1 MQTPL
6 APRTMPYHSQRQWK
20 MLTLRYITMENFKIN
35 TTFTYALKQDHAG
48 LTGFYTRNC
57 AIVLL
62 VLVYENV
69 RFRSYFI
76 FTMDGCARA
85 FHNSLANWVF

>member
-6 APRTMPYHSQRQWK
+6 APRIMPYHSQRQWK

-35 TTFTYALKQDHAG
+35 TTCTYALKQDHAG
-48 LTGFYTRNC
+48 FTGFYTRNC
-57 AIVLL
+57 AIVL
-62 VLVYENV
+62 LVYENV

-76 FTMDGCARA
+76 FTMDACVRP

>member
-6 APRTMPYHSQRQWK
+6 APRIMPYHSQRQCK

-48 LTGFYTRNC
+48 FTGFYTRNC
-57 AIVLL
+57 EIVL
-62 VLVYENV
+62 LVYENV

>member
-6 APRTMPYHSQRQWK
+6 APRIMPYHSQRQCK

-35 TTFTYALKQDHAG
+35 TTCTYALKQDHAG
-48 LTGFYTRNC
+48 FTGFYTLNC

-62 VLVYENV
+62 VLYMKTLDFVHI
-69 RFRSYFI
+69 SYSQWMHVQEH
-76 FTMDGCARA
+76 FTI
-85 FHNSLANWVF
+85 H

>member
-6 APRTMPYHSQRQWK
+6 APRIMPYHSQRQCK

-35 TTFTYALKQDHAG
+35 TTCTYALKRDHAG
-48 LTGFYTRNC
+48 FTGFYTRNC

-62 VLVYENV
+62 VYENV
-69 RFRSYFI
+69 RFRSFFI
-76 FTMDGCARA
+76 FTMDACARA

>member
-1 MQTPL
+1 
-6 APRTMPYHSQRQWK
+6 
-20 MLTLRYITMENFKIN
+20 MENVNLEVHNNGKLQNN
-35 TTFTYALKQDHAG
+35 TKCTYALKQDHAG
-48 LTGFYTRNC
+48 FTGFYTHNC

>member
-6 APRTMPYHSQRQWK
+6 APRTMPYYSQRQWK

-35 TTFTYALKQDHAG
+35 TTCTCTYALKQDHAG
-48 LTGFYTRNC
+48 FTGFYTRNC
-57 AIVLL
+57 AIVL
-62 VLVYENV
+62 LVYENV

>member
-35 TTFTYALKQDHAG
+35 TTCTYALKQDHAG
-48 LTGFYTRNC
+48 FTGFYTRNC

-62 VLVYENV
+62 VDENV
-69 RFRSYFI
+69 IFRSYFI
-76 FTMDGCARA
+76 FTMDACARA
-85 FHNSLANWVF
+85 FHNSLANWVS